1 MLITSCAGNPR
12 MTQLVLRALFIGICI
27 IVEGFFFYVIQGML
41 RELKRSTTLK
51 TEQPDALG
59 ERHELLSKRNFSD
72 SKSVIGITRRARSG
86 IQSRD
91 PS

>member
-1 MLITSCAGNPR
+1 

-51 TEQPDALG
+51 TEQADAFG
-59 ERHELLSKRNFSD
+59 ERHELLSKRNF
-72 SKSVIGITRRARSG
+72 
-86 IQSRD
+86 
-91 PS
+91 